1 MNFEN
6 DVLQAMAE
14 VDGVVAIKE
23 ASFDARRFVD
33 TARLLEQL
41 PKRITLL
48 TGNDNFILESF
59 LLGATGAL
67 IGFGAVMTREQV
79 DMIRAWQEGRSD
91 DAMALGRRVQRLA
104 DVVFAAPVG
113 DYRVR
118 LKECLR
124 ILGVLEAAHV
134 RRPLLPIS
142 DAGACAPHG
151 RPQGG
156 RPAARAGQRRPGRLM
171 AAEPADVLIIGAGA
185 SGGVVAKRLAE
196 AGFGVVCLEQGD
208 WLDRADYPGN
218 KLDWELKAR
227 KDWATSPNIRG
238 LAQDYPIVEDDTPV
252 SPLMYNAVG
261 GSTIIFA
268 GAWPRAL
275 PSDFRVRS
283 LDGVADDWPIDYF
296 ELLPYF
302 YRTDRDFGVSGL
314 PGDPAYPPDT
324 EDAPMPPL
332 PIGSAGLKVARG
344 MTKLGWHWWPEFN
357 SINSV
362 TYDGRRPCVQRST
375 CQSGCNEGAKAST
388 DLTHWP
394 KAIAR
399 GARLVTGAR
408 VRRIETDK
416 QGLATGATW
425 IDRDGAEHFEAARV
439 VVVAANAIGT
449 PRLLLLS
456 DSPAHP
462 DGLANSSG
470 LVGKRL
476 MMHPFANVA
485 GLFEEPLMSWQG
497 QFGDLIE
504 SLEFYETDE
513 KRGFVRGARW
523 GLAPTGGPINTALPS
538 RAGEQ
543 IWGAGHHAHVRT
555 HLGHGA
561 NWGLFAEDLPDEANH
576 ITLSST
582 VIDSSG
588 IPAPEVH
595 YSMADNARR
604 MLDFH
609 IERATESMEAAGAYK
624 IEVDRLMRYSGW
636 HLLGTARMGDDPKTS
651 VLDRWNRAHDVPN
664 LYVVDGSCFV
674 TSSGVNPTSTIV
686 AIALRAA
693 EHMVE
698 TRFEQQVPA

>member
-1 MNFEN
+1 M
-6 DVLQAMAE
+6 
-14 VDGVVAIKE
+14 VAIKE

-33 TARLLEQL
+33 VARLLEDL
-41 PKRITLL
+41 PRPITLL

-59 LLGATGAL
+59 MLGATGAL

-79 DMIRAWQEGRSD
+79 DMIDAWKAGRID
-91 DAMALGRRVQRLA
+91 EARALGVRVQRLA

-124 ILGVLEAAHV
+124 ILGVLERTHV
-134 RRPLLPIS
+134 RLPLQPIRDEERAFLAEVLAEVGLLPA
-142 DAGACAPHG
+142 AGHDQAP
-151 RPQGG
+151 R
-156 RPAARAGQRRPGRLM
+156 ARRVPPLTCRKEAPM
-171 AAEPADVLIIGAGA
+171 ATEPADVLIIGAGA
-185 SGGVVAKRLAE
+185 SGAVVALRLAQ
-196 AGFGVVCLEQGD
+196 AGFKVVCLEQGE
-208 WLDRADYPGN
+208 WLNRADYPGN

-238 LAQDYPIVEDDTPV
+238 LASDYPIVEDDTPV

-302 YRTDRDFGVSGL
+302 YRTDRQFGVSGL

-344 MTKLGWHWWPEFN
+344 QTKLGWHWWPEFN
-357 SINSV
+357 SINS
-362 TYDGRRPCVQRST
+362 TNYDGRRPCVQRST

-394 KAIAR
+394 KAIAL

-408 VRRIETDK
+408 VRRIETNER
-416 QGLATGATW
+416 GLATGATW
-425 IDRDGAEHFEAARV
+425 IDRDGGEHLEPAKV

-449 PRLLLLS
+449 PRLLLNS
-456 DSPAHP
+456 AGAGHP

-543 IWGAGHHAHVRT
+543 AWGPGHHQHVRS

-561 NWGLFAEDLPDEANH
+561 NWGLFAEDLPDEKNH

-582 VIDSSG
+582 VTDASG
-588 IPAPEVH
+588 IPAPEIH
-595 YSMADNARR
+595 YRMSDNSRR

-609 IERATESMEAAGAYK
+609 IERAKESMDAAGAYK

-651 VLDRWNRAHDVPN
+651 VLDRWNRTHDVPN

-693 EHMVE
+693 DHMVE

>member
-1 MNFEN
+1 MMSPGKPMASDDRV
-6 DVLQAMAE
+6 DVL
-14 VDGVVAIKE
+14 V
-23 ASFDARRFVD
+23 
-33 TARLLEQL
+33 
-41 PKRITLL
+41 
-48 TGNDNFILESF
+48 
-59 LLGATGAL
+59 
-67 IGFGAVMTREQV
+67 
-79 DMIRAWQEGRSD
+79 
-91 DAMALGRRVQRLA
+91 
-104 DVVFAAPVG
+104 
-113 DYRVR
+113 
-118 LKECLR
+118 
-124 ILGVLEAAHV
+124 
-134 RRPLLPIS
+134 
-142 DAGACAPHG
+142 
-151 RPQGG
+151 
-156 RPAARAGQRRPGRLM
+156 
-171 AAEPADVLIIGAGA
+171 IGAGA
-185 SGGVVAKRLAE
+185 SGAAVAWMLAR
-196 AGFGVVCLEQGD
+196 AGIGVVCLEQGD
-208 WLDRADYPGN
+208 WVDPRAYPHWRA
-218 KLDWELKAR
+218 DWELHRNA
-227 KDWATSPNIRG
+227 DWSPEPNVRR
-238 LAQDYPIVEDDTPV
+238 LPQDYPINDAG
-252 SPLMYNAVG
+252 SAIAPLMYNAVG
-261 GSTIIFA
+261 GSTIHWSAHF
-268 GAWPRAL
+268 PRFR

-302 YRTDRDFGVSGL
+302 YRTDQAFGVSGL

-344 MTKLGWHWWPEFN
+344 QTKLGWHWWPEFN
-357 SINSV
+357 SINS
-362 TYDGRRPCVQRST
+362 TPYDGRRPCVQRST

-394 KAIAR
+394 KAIAL

-408 VRRIETDK
+408 VRRIETDAR
-416 QGLATGATW
+416 GLATGATW
-425 IDRDGAEHFEAARV
+425 IDKDGAEHFEPARV

-449 PRLLLLS
+449 PRLLLNS
-456 DSPAHP
+456 SSPTHP
-462 DGLANSSG
+462 DGLANTSG

-485 GLFEEPLMSWQG
+485 GLFDEPLMSWQG

-543 IWGAGHHAHVRT
+543 AWGADHHAHVKT

-576 ITLSST
+576 ITLSTT
-582 VIDSSG
+582 VTDSSG
-588 IPAPEVH
+588 IPAPEIH
-595 YSMADNARR
+595 YRMSENCRR

-609 IERATESMEAAGAYK
+609 IERATESMDAAGAYK

-636 HLLGTARMGDDPKTS
+636 HLLGTARMGVDPKTS

-674 TSSGVNPTSTIV
+674 TSTGVNPTSTIV

-693 EHMVE
+693 DHMIE

>member
-1 MNFEN
+1 
-6 DVLQAMAE
+6 
-14 VDGVVAIKE
+14 
-23 ASFDARRFVD
+23 
-33 TARLLEQL
+33 
-41 PKRITLL
+41 
-48 TGNDNFILESF
+48 
-59 LLGATGAL
+59 
-67 IGFGAVMTREQV
+67 
-79 DMIRAWQEGRSD
+79 
-91 DAMALGRRVQRLA
+91 MAL
-104 DVVFAAPVG
+104 
-113 DYRVR
+113 
-118 LKECLR
+118 
-124 ILGVLEAAHV
+124 
-134 RRPLLPIS
+134 
-142 DAGACAPHG
+142 
-151 RPQGG
+151 
-156 RPAARAGQRRPGRLM
+156 
-171 AAEPADVLIIGAGA
+171 EPADVLIIGAGA

-332 PIGSAGLKVARG
+332 PIGSAGLKVARAH
-344 MTKLGWHWWPEFN
+344 TTLGWHWWPEFN

-362 TYDGRRPCVQRST
+362 AYDGRRPCVQRST

-394 KAIAR
+394 KAIAH
-399 GARLVTGAR
+399 GARLITGAR
-408 VRRIETDK
+408 VRRIETDAK
-416 QGLATGATW
+416 GLATGATW
-425 IDRDGAEHFEAARV
+425 IDANGAEHFEPARV

-456 DSPAHP
+456 ASPTHP

-485 GLFEEPLMSWQG
+485 GLFEDPLMSWQG

-543 IWGAGHHAHVRT
+543 IWGAEHHDHVRT

-576 ITLSST
+576 ITLSTT
-582 VIDSSG
+582 VTDSSG

-595 YSMADNARR
+595 YTMADNARL

-609 IERATESMEAAGAYK
+609 IERAKESMDAAGAYK
-624 IEVDRLMRYSGW
+624 IEIDRLMRYSGW
-636 HLLGTARMGDDPKTS
+636 HLLGTARMGDDPQTS

-686 AIALRAA
+686 SIALRAA
-693 EHMVE
+693 DHMVE
-698 TRFEQQVPA
+698 TRFEQEVPV